1 MTLASSSHGERRQ
14 VTVVFSDV
22 VGSSELSAQLDP
34 EDWHSI
40 LTRYHQTAASVVK
53 RFEGHVQQY
62 LGDGILILFGYPKA
76 RENDAERA
84 VRAGLTL
91 IEEIHKLNESLQRE
105 FSKQIAVRVGIHTGE
120 VMIQQEGGDAG
131 NIFGETPNLAARVQ
145 TAAEPDSVC
154 ISAATQRLVAGFFV
168 VDDLGPHILKG
179 FPDPIQLFK
188 VERPSGVR
196 SRLHATAVNSLT
208 PFMGRED
215 ERNLLMNRWAQVQ
228 KGHGQLVM
236 ITGEAGI
243 GKSRLL
249 RQFKQDVGAI
259 PHTWIEG
266 ESSPYEQDTPFAPT
280 IDLIENAFNWT
291 AEATADEKIA
301 ELENS
306 FSLVGMDTTKSVPLV
321 ATLLGIAVPPGKYP
335 PILLSPE
342 QQRVHLLQALVDW
355 VIGSS
360 RSQPTILVV
369 EDLHFSDPST
379 LEEFVMLGEQVE
391 HAAVMLL
398 FTARPRF
405 IPPWP
410 TRPFHS
416 LITLSRLDQEN
427 VREMIGN
434 LLGRLVPPEILQS
447 LADRTDGNPLFAEE
461 LSQSMAGARSIADKA
476 SQIPSTLQ
484 DLLMARLDFLGPHK
498 EIAQIGSVLGRAF
511 PYSLLSAIA
520 GQSEEPLQ
528 NELEQLI
535 ASGLVFR
542 DESSGDV
549 IYTFKHALVQE
560 AAYGSLLK
568 SRRRELHRAVSIA
581 LNEKFPD
588 VAKQR
593 PELVA
598 HHLTEAGDTEKAIE
612 AWQTAGDF
620 AHARAALAEA
630 HHHFN
635 KAISLLQTLPDTPER
650 AQLELP
656 LVLSMGNIYAMIKGL
671 GSAEV
676 VQSYQRA
683 REIATQLGDSPQ
695 FFFILIGL
703 WSTVNTHSDMKASQ
717 ELVDELL
724 RIAERDSIP
733 MYLTW
738 AYFAKAL
745 TDYEL
750 GHFSEVG
757 ESIEKMLK
765 NYKAEEHT
773 WAPFDPKVTSLNHAA
788 LALWHTG
795 RIDQARKT
803 LVENLESARAL
814 NSPPNMAMAHLAGC
828 SLFIYLRD
836 PQALLEHAE
845 AMLAAATEN
854 QLPSFL
860 AWGTMYRGIAHASL
874 QNVDEGI
881 AEINKGLADYLASGT
896 HSSLGQY
903 LSQLAEAH
911 ARAGNLEK
919 AHQTIEDAFGAAP
932 EEEMHFPELHRVR
945 ADIRLLQPNPDLGM
959 AEQGYRDAIAASQKY
974 QSLTQEVRA
983 VTRLGRLLQSCGRA
997 PEARTLLAPLY
1008 AKFHEGLD
1016 TLDLVEAK
1024 KMLDELTATTS

>member
-1 MTLASSSHGERRQ
+1 MASASSSHGERRQ

-40 LTRYHQTAASVVK
+40 LSRYHQTAASVVK

-62 LGDGILILFGYPKA
+62 LGDGILILFGYPQA

-84 VRAGLTL
+84 VRAGLSL
-91 IEEIHKLNESLQRE
+91 LEEIQKLNVVLEKE
-105 FSKQIAVRVGIHTGE
+105 FSKRIAARIGIHTGE
-120 VMIQQEGGDAG
+120 VMIRQEGGDSG

-196 SRLHATAVNSLT
+196 SRLHAAAVNSLT

-215 ERNLLMNRWAQVQ
+215 ERNLLMSRWAQVQ

-280 IDLIENAFNWT
+280 IDLIENAFEWT
-291 AEATADEKIA
+291 AEATADKKIA
-301 ELENS
+301 DLENS
-306 FSLVGMDTTKSVPLV
+306 FSLTGMDTTKSVPLV
-321 ATLLGIAVPPGKYP
+321 ATLLGIVIPPGKYP

-342 QQRVHLLQALVDW
+342 QQRAHLLQALVDW

-391 HAAVMLL
+391 HSSVMLL

-434 LLGRLVPPEILQS
+434 LLGALVPPDILQS

-484 DLLMARLDFLGPHK
+484 DLLMARLDFLGTHK

-520 GQSEEPLQ
+520 GQPEETLQ

-581 LNEKFPD
+581 LNEKFPE

-620 AHARAALAEA
+620 AHARAAIAEA

-671 GSAEV
+671 GSAEA
-676 VQSYQRA
+676 VQAYQRA

-788 LALWHTG
+788 LALWHSG

-803 LVENLESARAL
+803 LGENLESARAL

-874 QNVDEGI
+874 HNVEEGV

-903 LSQLAEAH
+903 LSKLAEAH

-945 ADIRLLQPNPDLGM
+945 ADIRLLQPHPDLET

-974 QSLTQEVRA
+974 QSLTQELRA
-983 VTRLGRLLQSCGRA
+983 VTRLGRLLQSCGRSR
-997 PEARTLLAPLY
+997 EARTLLAPLY
-1008 AKFHEGLD
+1008 AKFTEGLD
-1016 TLDLVEAK
+1016 TPDLVEAK
-1024 KMLDELTATTS
+1024 KLLDELNG

>member
-1 MTLASSSHGERRQ
+1 MASAPSSYGERRQ

-22 VGSSELSAQLDP
+22 VGSTELSAQLDP

-40 LTRYHQTAASVVK
+40 LSRYHQTAASVVK

-62 LGDGILILFGYPKA
+62 LGDGILILFGYPQA

-84 VRAGLTL
+84 VRAGLAL
-91 IEEIHKLNESLQRE
+91 LEEIQTLNAALEKE
-105 FSKQIAVRVGIHTGE
+105 FSKRIAVRIGIHTGE
-120 VMIQQEGGDAG
+120 VMIRQEGGDSG

-154 ISAATQRLVAGFFV
+154 ISAATQRLVAGFFI
-168 VDDLGPHILKG
+168 VDDLGQHILKG
-179 FPDPIQLFK
+179 FPDPVQLFK

-215 ERNLLMNRWAQVQ
+215 ERNLLMSRWAQVQ

-249 RQFKQDVGAI
+249 RQFKQDVGGV

-280 IDLIENAFNWT
+280 IDLIENAFEWT
-291 AEATADEKIA
+291 AEATADKKIA
-301 ELENS
+301 DLENS

-321 ATLLGIAVPPGKYP
+321 ASLLGIPVPPGKYP

-342 QQRVHLLQALVDW
+342 QQRVQLLQSLVDW
-355 VIGSS
+355 VIGTS
-360 RSQPTILVV
+360 RAQPTILVV

-391 HAAVMLL
+391 HSAVMLL

-416 LITLSRLDQEN
+416 LITLSRLDHEN

-434 LLGRLVPPEILQS
+434 LLGTLVPPDILQS
-447 LADRTDGNPLFAEE
+447 LAERTDGNPLFAEE

-511 PYSLLSAIA
+511 PYSLLAAIA
-520 GQSEEPLQ
+520 GQSEESLQ
-528 NELEQLI
+528 DELEQLT

-568 SRRRELHRAVSIA
+568 SRRRELHRAVSAA
-581 LNEKFPD
+581 LNEKFPET
-588 VAKQR
+588 AKQR

-598 HHLTEAGDTEKAIE
+598 HHLTEAGDAEKAVE

-620 AHARAALAEA
+620 AQARAALVEA
-630 HHHFN
+630 CQHYK
-635 KAISLLQTLPDTPER
+635 KAISILQTLPDSPDR
-650 AQLELP
+650 AQMELP
-656 LVLSMGNIYAMIKGL
+656 LELSLGQIFTATKGF
-671 GSAEV
+671 GSSEELQA
-676 VQSYQRA
+676 YQRA
-683 REIATQLGDSPQ
+683 REISLQLGESPQ
-695 FFFILIGL
+695 FFFILLGL
-703 WSTVNTHSDMKASQ
+703 WSTANSRSDMRASEEIQ
-717 ELVDELL
+717 NELL
-724 RIAERDSIP
+724 RIAERDGVS
-733 MYLTW
+733 MYLVW
-738 AYFAKAL
+738 AYFTQAL
-745 TDYEL
+745 FAYEV
-750 GHFSEVG
+750 GKFSEVG
-757 ESIEKMLK
+757 EWIEKIFQH
-765 NYKAEEHT
+765 YKTEEHS
-773 WAPFDPKVTSLNHAA
+773 WSPFDPQVTVRNHAA
-788 LALWHTG
+788 LALWHIG
-795 RIDQARKT
+795 KIDQARKL
-803 LVENLESARAL
+803 LVETIEVARPL
-814 NSPPNMAMAHLAGC
+814 SPPNMAMAHLAAC
-828 SLFIYLRD
+828 SLLIYLRD
-836 PQALLEHAE
+836 PQGIREHAE
-845 AMLAAATEN
+845 AMLEIARSE
-854 QLPSFL
+854 QLPSFI
-860 AWGTMYRGIAHASL
+860 AWGTMYQGIAHAL
-874 QNVDEGI
+874 LAEYETGI
-881 AEINKGLADYLASGT
+881 AEIKRGLTEYLASGT

-911 ARAGNLEK
+911 ARAGQYDEAL
-919 AHQTIEDAFGAAP
+919 ATIEDAFGAAP

-945 ADIRLLQPNPDLGM
+945 ADILLQKPNADLQTV
-959 AEQGYRDAIAASQKY
+959 EQGYRDAIAASQKY
-974 QSLTQEVRA
+974 QSLAQELRA
-983 VTRLGRLLQSCGRA
+983 VTRLGRLLQSCGRGS
-997 PEARTLLAPLY
+997 EARALLAPLY
-1008 AKFHEGLD
+1008 AKFTEGLD

-1024 KMLDELTATTS
+1024 TLLNELTSY

>member
-1 MTLASSSHGERRQ
+1 MASAPSSYGERRQ

-22 VGSSELSAQLDP
+22 VGSTELSAQLDP

-40 LTRYHQTAASVVK
+40 LSRYHQTAASVVK

-62 LGDGILILFGYPKA
+62 LGDGILILFGYPQA

-84 VRAGLTL
+84 VRAGLAL
-91 IEEIHKLNESLQRE
+91 LEEIQTLNAALEKE
-105 FSKQIAVRVGIHTGE
+105 FSKRIAVRIGIHTGE
-120 VMIQQEGGDAG
+120 VMIRQEGGDSG

-145 TAAEPDSVC
+145 TAAAPDSVC
-154 ISAATQRLVAGFFV
+154 ISAATQRLVAGFFI
-168 VDDLGPHILKG
+168 VDDLGQHILRG
-179 FPDPIQLFK
+179 FPDPVQLFK

-215 ERNLLMNRWAQVQ
+215 ERNLLMSRWAQVQ

-249 RQFKQDVGAI
+249 RQFKQDVGGV

-280 IDLIENAFNWT
+280 IDLIENAFEWT
-291 AEATADEKIA
+291 AEATADKKIA
-301 ELENS
+301 DLENS

-321 ATLLGIAVPPGKYP
+321 ASLLGIPVPPGKYP

-342 QQRVHLLQALVDW
+342 QQRVQLLQSLVDW
-355 VIGSS
+355 VIGTS
-360 RSQPTILVV
+360 RAQPTILVV

-391 HAAVMLL
+391 HSAVMLL

-416 LITLSRLDQEN
+416 LITLSRLDHEN

-434 LLGRLVPPEILQS
+434 LLGTLVPPDILQS
-447 LADRTDGNPLFAEE
+447 LAERTDGNPLFAEE

-511 PYSLLSAIA
+511 PYSLLAAIA
-520 GQSEEPLQ
+520 GQSEESLQ
-528 NELEQLI
+528 DELEQLT

-568 SRRRELHRAVSIA
+568 SRRRELHRAVSDA
-581 LNEKFPD
+581 LNKKFPE

-598 HHLTEAGDTEKAIE
+598 HHLTEAGDAEKAIE

-620 AHARAALAEA
+620 AQARAAIAEA

-635 KAISLLQTLPDTPER
+635 KALSLLQALPDTPER

-656 LVLSMGNIYAMIKGL
+656 LVLSMGRIYAMIKGL
-671 GSAEV
+671 GAVEV

-703 WSTVNTHSDMKASQ
+703 WSTANTHSDMKASQ

-757 ESIEKMLK
+757 ESIEKMLQ

-795 RIDQARKT
+795 RIDQAQKT
-803 LVENLESARAL
+803 LEENFEAARAL

-845 AMLAAATEN
+845 AMLAIATEN

-860 AWGTMYRGIAHASL
+860 AWGTMYRGIAHAFL
-874 QNVDEGI
+874 QNIDEGI

-903 LSQLAEAH
+903 LSLLAEAH
-911 ARAGNLEK
+911 SRAGQYEQAL
-919 AHQTIEDAFGAAP
+919 QTIEDAFGAAP
-932 EEEMHFPELHRVR
+932 EEQMHFPELYRVR
-945 ADIRLLQPNPDLGM
+945 ADIQLLQPNPNLQD
-959 AEQGYRDAIAASQKY
+959 AEQGYRDSIAASQKY
-974 QSLTQEVRA
+974 QTLTQELRA
-983 VTRLGRLLQSCGRA
+983 VTRLGRLLQSCGRSL
-997 PEARTLLAPLY
+997 EARELLAPLY
-1008 AKFHEGLD
+1008 AKFSEGLD

-1024 KMLDELTATTS
+1024 TLLDELNG